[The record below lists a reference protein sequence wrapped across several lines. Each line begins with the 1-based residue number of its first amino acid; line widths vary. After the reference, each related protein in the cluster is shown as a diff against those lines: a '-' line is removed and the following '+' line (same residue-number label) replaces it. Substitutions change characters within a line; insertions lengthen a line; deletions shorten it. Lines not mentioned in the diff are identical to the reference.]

1 MKAARIIRP
10 KNLQMQHLETQP
22 KNSQFRIKVNSRG
35 VHHYRDKFDIIVCVL
50 EAANGNEVKQAEILV
65 RANITHSLFKEYLF
79 SVYQNGLIEYMQLQR
94 TYRTTTKGMRFL
106 RIYNKMNT
114 LI

>member
-1 MKAARIIRP
+1 MCI
-10 KNLQMQHLETQP
+10 
-22 KNSQFRIKVNSRG
+22 
-35 VHHYRDKFDIIVCVL
+35 L